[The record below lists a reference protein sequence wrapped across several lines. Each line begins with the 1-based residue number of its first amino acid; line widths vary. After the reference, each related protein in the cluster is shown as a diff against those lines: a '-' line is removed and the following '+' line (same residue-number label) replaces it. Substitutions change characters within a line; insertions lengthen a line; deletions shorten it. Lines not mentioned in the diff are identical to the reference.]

1 MVVRKSGKGREKM
14 YKLELTKEELLMVM
28 DVMQERR
35 EAPHYDWQTRLMDA
49 VQGKIESVYQKSAI
63 TEKEVEAKC
72 KEIAEKW
79 PEDKET
85 GTFLANI
92 ERARLYFMYRVEP
105 TC

>member
-28 DVMQERR
+28 DALQERR
-35 EAPHYDWQTRLMDA
+35 EAPHYDWQSRLMDA
-49 VQGKIESVYQKSAI
+49 VSKKIENVYQKPEM
-63 TEKEVEAKC
+63 TEKEVKEKC
-72 KEIAEKW
+72 QEIMRMW

-92 ERARLYFMYRVEP
+92 ERARMYFMYRIEP

>member
-28 DVMQERR
+28 DALEERKG
-35 EAPHYDWQTRLMDA
+35 APYYDWQRKLMDS
-49 VQGKIESVYQKSAI
+49 VSGKIESIYQKPTM
-63 TEKEVEAKC
+63 TENEVKEKC
-72 KEIAEKW
+72 KAIAEKW

>member
-14 YKLELTKEELLMVM
+14 YKLELTKEEILMLM
-28 DVMQERR
+28 DALQERR

-49 VQGKIESVYQKSAI
+49 VSEKIENIYQKPAM
-63 TEKEVEAKC
+63 TENEVKEKC
-72 KEIAEKW
+72 KAIAEKW